1 MPHPI
6 IATLSQKCRPG
17 YSFFCNLIEVKKDYL
32 MQKVT
37 VFTLGNTTWE
47 FCVRPANS
55 THFKKVKSQ
64 YLKRACLKH
73 TVEALSILKID
84 HSELVSFLIEIAF
97 ASTYMPIYIILQKVC
112 KIYQK
117 GTLTVKILMS

>member
-1 MPHPI
+1 MPLPI

-84 HSELVSFLIEIAF
+84 HSELVSFLIEL
-97 ASTYMPIYIILQKVC
+97 ASLFHLRHIYIIHRKFEVYTKNVDQL
-112 KIYQK
+112 
-117 GTLTVKILMS
+117 VKY